1 MKYVHIRFYEE
12 LNDFLPE
19 EHRKVRFTHNFK
31 DRPSIKDLI
40 ESLGVPHTEVD
51 MILING
57 QSVGFEQL
65 VTNGD
70 DISVYPVFESFDIAG
85 VQHLRPKP
93 LRDPKFILD
102 VHLGKLAKYMRMLG
116 LDTAYRNN
124 YRDEEIVKISL
135 DEKRTILT
143 RDLGILKRNEVT
155 HGYFIRNINV
165 EKQITEV
172 IDRFDLRNELN
183 ELTRCLKCNGILK
196 EIEKEK
202 ITDKV
207 PPKVKRYQN
216 SYLICPNCGKV
227 YWPGS
232 HYDRMSELIGGI
244 LGTGSKN
251 GN

>member
-1 MKYVHIRFYEE
+1 MKNISIRFYEE

-19 EHRKVRFTHNFK
+19 GKRKVRFDHKFR
-31 DRPSIKDLI
+31 DRLSVKDLI

-51 MILING
+51 LILING
-57 QSVGFEQL
+57 KSVNFECI
-65 VTNGD
+65 VTDGD

-85 VQHLRPKP
+85 VQHLRPEP
-93 LRDPKFILD
+93 LRNLKFVLD

-116 LDTAYRNN
+116 LDTAYENN

-135 DEKRTILT
+135 DEKRAILT
-143 RDLGILKRNEVT
+143 KDLGILKRKEVT
-155 HGYFIRNINV
+155 HGYWIRNINV
-165 EKQITEV
+165 EKQVAEV

-183 ELTRCLKCNGILK
+183 QLTRCLKCNGMLE

-202 ITDKV
+202 IVDKI
-207 PPKVKRYQN
+207 PPKVKKYQDE
-216 SYLICPNCGKV
+216 YFICRDCGKV

-232 HYDRMSELIGGI
+232 HYERMTEFIGGI
-244 LGTGSKN
+244 LGTRLKD